1 MKNDLLNDKKREKCK
16 SLRTIY
22 SMYIPIDCF
31 DITDGA
37 SETDET
43 KLPVESYLVNCR
55 YCISSAIASIC
66 FNFSG

>member
-1 MKNDLLNDKKREKCK
+1 MLNGFQFILLSHTFNIHIQ
-16 SLRTIY
+16 LN
-22 SMYIPIDCF
+22 YIPTDCL

-37 SETDET
+37 SETDEI
-43 KLPVESYLVNCR
+43 KLPVESYLVNCL